1 MSAPTDGRR
10 GPAAEPVATNGLWF
24 GLVAYGIWGL
34 FPLYWPLLEPSGAIE
49 ILAHRMVWSLLVS
62 VIVLTVVRG
71 WSALRSMSLRTWL
84 LVMAGAVVISINWGL
99 YIWAVNSD
107 QVVEAA
113 LGYFVNPLVSVALGV
128 AVFSERLRIAQWVAV
143 GLGALAVAVL
153 TVAGGSF
160 PWIALTLAA
169 SFATYGLIKK
179 VIPLAPTASLTAEGL
194 VLLLP
199 ASAYLVVL
207 GASGGSTVPGN
218 GAGHLLLLIG
228 TGVITCVPLLAFA
241 AAARRLP
248 LSVLGLLQYL
258 TPTVQFLLGVLWFG
272 EQMPPARWVGFG
284 LVWLAL
290 VVFTWDAL
298 RRARSQHV
306 ARVAAASGAD
316 AVSTGAVAPAAQPAA
331 DSRLD
336 R

>member
-1 MSAPTDGRR
+1 MSVPSGDRRDGSTE
-10 GPAAEPVATNGLWF
+10 AATTHGLWF

-34 FPLYWPLLEPSGAIE
+34 FPLYWPLLEPSGAME
-49 ILAHRMVWSLLVS
+49 ILAHRMIWSLVVS
-62 VIVLTVVRG
+62 AVVLTVVRG
-71 WSALRSMSLRTWL
+71 WSALLAMSGRTWL
-84 LVMAGAVVISINWGL
+84 LVMAGAVVISVNWGL

-107 QVVEAA
+107 QVIEAA

-128 AVFSERLRIAQWVAV
+128 VVFSERLPIAQWVAV
-143 GLGALAVAVL
+143 ALGAVAVVVL

-160 PWIALTLAA
+160 PWIALSLAA

-179 VIPLAPTASLTAEGL
+179 VIPAAPTTSLTAEGL

-199 ASAYLVVL
+199 AAGYLVVL
-207 GASGGSTVPGN
+207 GATGGSTVPGN

-228 TGVITCVPLLAFA
+228 TGVVTCVPLLAFA

-272 EQMPPARWVGFG
+272 EEMPPARWIGFA

-290 VVFTWDAL
+290 VVFTTDAL
-298 RRARSQHV
+298 RRARTQR
-306 ARVAAASGAD
+306 ALRVAAAAD
-316 AVSTGAVAPAAQPAA
+316 RTTPDQPGPPAV
-331 DSRLD
+331 DSRFD

>member
-1 MSAPTDGRR
+1 M
-10 GPAAEPVATNGLWF
+10 WF
-24 GLVAYGIWGL
+24 GLVAYSIWGL
-34 FPLYWPLLEPSGAIE
+34 FPLYWPLLQPSGAVE

-62 VIVLTVVRG
+62 AVVLTVVRG
-71 WSALRSMSLRTWL
+71 WPALRAMSSRTWL
-84 LVMAGAVVISINWGL
+84 LVMAGAVVISVNWGL

-113 LGYFVNPLVSVALGV
+113 LGYFINPLVTVALGV
-128 AVFSERLRIAQWVAV
+128 VVFSERLRIAQWVAV

-179 VIPLAPTASLTAEGL
+179 VIPVAPTTSLTAEGL
-194 VLLLP
+194 VLLVP
-199 ASAYLVVL
+199 AAGYLIVL
-207 GASGGSTVPGN
+207 GATGGSTVPGN

-272 EQMPPARWVGFG
+272 EQMPPARWIGFG

-290 VVFTWDAL
+290 IVFTTDAL
-298 RRARSQHV
+298 RRARTQHV
-306 ARVAAASGAD
+306 ARVAGAERSG
-316 AVSTGAVAPAAQPAA
+316 STDPDAQPV
-331 DSRLD
+331 DSRSD

>member
-1 MSAPTDGRR
+1 
-10 GPAAEPVATNGLWF
+10 
-24 GLVAYGIWGL
+24 
-34 FPLYWPLLEPSGAIE
+34 
-49 ILAHRMVWSLLVS
+49 
-62 VIVLTVVRG
+62 VRG
-71 WSALRSMSLRTWL
+71 WPALRAMSGRTWL
-84 LVMAGAVVISINWGL
+84 LVMAGAVVISVNWGL

-113 LGYFVNPLVSVALGV
+113 LGYFINPLVTVALGV
-128 AVFSERLRIAQWVAV
+128 VVFSERLRIAQWVAV

-179 VIPLAPTASLTAEGL
+179 VIPVAPTTSLTAEGL
-194 VLLLP
+194 VLLVP
-199 ASAYLVVL
+199 AAGYLIVL
-207 GASGGSTVPGN
+207 GATGGSTVPGN

-272 EQMPPARWVGFG
+272 EQMPPARWIGFG

-290 VVFTWDAL
+290 IVFTTDAL
-298 RRARSQHV
+298 RRARTQHV
-306 ARVAAASGAD
+306 ARVAGAERSG
-316 AVSTGAVAPAAQPAA
+316 STDPDAQPV
-331 DSRLD
+331 DSRSD

>member
-1 MSAPTDGRR
+1 MSAPDGGRR
-10 GPAAEPVATNGLWF
+10 GSAAGSVATNGLWF
-24 GLVAYGIWGL
+24 GLVAYSIWGL
-34 FPLYWPLLEPSGAIE
+34 FPLYWPLLEPSGAVE

-62 VIVLTVVRG
+62 AVVLTVVRG
-71 WSALRSMSLRTWL
+71 WSTLRGMSGRTWL
-84 LVMAGAVVISINWGL
+84 LVAAGAVVISINWGL

-113 LGYFVNPLVSVALGV
+113 LGYFVNPLVTVALGV
-128 AVFSERLRIAQWVAV
+128 VVFAERLRIAQWVAV

-179 VIPLAPTASLTAEGL
+179 VIPVAPTTSLTAEGL

-199 ASAYLVVL
+199 AGGYLVVL
-207 GASGGSTVPGN
+207 GATGGSTVPGN

-228 TGVITCVPLLAFA
+228 TGVVTCVPLLAFA

-272 EQMPPARWVGFG
+272 EQMPPARWIGFA

-290 VVFTWDAL
+290 IVFTTDAL
-298 RRARSQHV
+298 RRARTQHV
-306 ARVAAASGAD
+306 ARVAAAHTAD
-316 AVSTGAVAPAAQPAA
+316 PTGSEGQAV
-331 DSRLD
+331 DSRSD

>member
-1 MSAPTDGRR
+1 MSAPDDGRR
-10 GPAAEPVATNGLWF
+10 GPAAGAVATNGLWF
-24 GLVAYGIWGL
+24 GLVAYSIWGL
-34 FPLYWPLLEPSGAIE
+34 FPLYWPLLQPSGAVE

-62 VIVLTVVRG
+62 AVVLTVVRG
-71 WSALRSMSLRTWL
+71 WPALRAMSSRTWL
-84 LVMAGAVVISINWGL
+84 LVMAGAVVISVNWGL

-113 LGYFVNPLVSVALGV
+113 LGYFINPLVTVALGV
-128 AVFSERLRIAQWVAV
+128 VVFSERLRIAQWVAV

-179 VIPLAPTASLTAEGL
+179 VIPVAPTTSLTAEGL
-194 VLLLP
+194 VLLVP
-199 ASAYLVVL
+199 AAGYLIVL
-207 GASGGSTVPGN
+207 GATGGSTVPGN

-272 EQMPPARWVGFG
+272 EQMPPARWIGFG

-290 VVFTWDAL
+290 IVFTTDAL
-298 RRARSQHV
+298 RRARTQHV
-306 ARVAAASGAD
+306 ARVAGAERSG
-316 AVSTGAVAPAAQPAA
+316 STDPDAQPV
-331 DSRLD
+331 DSRSD

>member
-1 MSAPTDGRR
+1 MSAPNDGRR

-34 FPLYWPLLEPSGAIE
+34 FPLYWPLLEPSGAVE
-49 ILAHRMVWSLLVS
+49 ILAHRMVWSLVVS

-71 WSALRSMSLRTWL
+71 WSALPTMSLRTWL

-113 LGYFVNPLVSVALGV
+113 LGYFINPLVSVALGV
-128 AVFSERLRIAQWVAV
+128 VVFSERLRVAQWVAV

-199 ASAYLVVL
+199 ASAYLIVL
-207 GASGGSTVPGN
+207 GATGGSTVPGH

-272 EQMPPARWVGFG
+272 EQMAPARWVGFA

-290 VVFTWDAL
+290 AVFTTDAL

-306 ARVAAASGAD
+306 ARVAAVAERAGPD
-316 AVSTGAVAPAAQPAA
+316 VQPVS
-331 DSRLD
+331 DSRSE